1 MPMRRLPMMVG
12 ALALVLVLGGVIGW
26 RIGGSGFG
34 FGPETTTVDR
44 SQPPV
49 LQSIQ
54 DISEFH
60 AAVGNFEV
68 VLDIEKDVEWLP
80 DFIAGER
87 SLFVAAGTVDAYV
100 DFSGLTEGDVTLS
113 ADGTSVEIRL
123 PEAQLAAPNLDQDR
137 TYLFSQERGVIDRLG
152 DAFSTQDQQELYKL
166 AEAKLASAAQN
177 SKLRDQAEDNT
188 RAMLIGML
196 AALDLTVTFVDDP
209 AG

>member
-100 DFSGLTEGDVTLS
+100 DFSGLTESDVTLS

>member
-1 MPMRRLPMMVG
+1 MMVG
-12 ALALVLVLGGVIGW
+12 ALVLVLALGGVIGW

>member
-1 MPMRRLPMMVG
+1 MRRVPMMVG
-12 ALALVLVLGGVIGW
+12 ALVLVLALGGVIGW